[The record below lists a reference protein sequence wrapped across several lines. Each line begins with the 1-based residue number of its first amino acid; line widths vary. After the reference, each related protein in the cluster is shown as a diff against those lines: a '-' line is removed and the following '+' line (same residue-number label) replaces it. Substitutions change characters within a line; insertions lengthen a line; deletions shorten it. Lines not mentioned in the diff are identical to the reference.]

1 MKTSLQ
7 IGCLYSLKSMAN
19 HDHLSSTA
27 PDAWCQTTLY
37 VPVLGQYLMAATV
50 SFSNLSSIPVFVK
63 YTAICNANF
72 FYLPAHC

>member
-37 VPVLGQYLMAATV
+37 VPVLGQYLMAATEQDGKDRGV
-50 SFSNLSSIPVFVK
+50 WGLELLDLGSTWN
-63 YTAICNANF
+63 
-72 FYLPAHC
+72 